1 MNLPKVQA
9 FIAYIV
15 VAIFFAWL
23 GYQIYTAW
31 LNKGMQVREQ
41 VIQGVSR
48 VDKN

>member
-23 GYQIYTAW
+23 GCQIYTA
-31 LNKGMQVREQ
+31 
-41 VIQGVSR
+41 
-48 VDKN
+48 

>member
-9 FIAYIV
+9 VIAYIV

-31 LNKGMQVREQ
+31 LNK
-41 VIQGVSR
+41 VILYLTNQE
-48 VDKN
+48 